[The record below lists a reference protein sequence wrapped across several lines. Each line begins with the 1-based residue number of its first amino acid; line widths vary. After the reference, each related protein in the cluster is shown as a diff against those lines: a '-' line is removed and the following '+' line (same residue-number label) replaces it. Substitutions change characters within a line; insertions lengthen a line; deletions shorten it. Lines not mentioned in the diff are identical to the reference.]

1 MANATRRADLAVVGG
16 GVVGL
21 AHAYAAAK
29 RGLKVALFERHG
41 RARGASVRN
50 FGLIWPIGQP
60 PGAMHEL
67 ALRSRE
73 LWLEALEAAR
83 LPYLATG
90 SLHAAYRDD
99 EEAVT
104 REFAELGRDLGYDCR
119 WLPPAEALIKSPA
132 LVTKHLRGALW
143 SPVEL
148 TVDPRLVIA
157 RLPGFLAERY
167 GVELRYGCAVHSIA
181 LPAIETGGGRW
192 ETERVVVCGGDDF
205 ETLYP
210 GVFSEA
216 GLTRCKLQML
226 RTPRQPNG
234 WQLGPALAGGLT
246 LRYYPTFEACAS
258 LPALR
263 KRIAGET
270 PEFDKWGIHVMLSQT
285 AQGEVT
291 IGDSHEYGLE
301 VDIFDKPEIDR
312 LILGYLRGMARL
324 PDETIAERWHGV
336 YAKHASQPFF
346 AAAPEAGVRL
356 ISVTGGI
363 GMTLAFGL
371 GEKTMAE
378 MLDQ

>member
-1 MANATRRADLAVVGG
+1 MAVVGG

-21 AHAYAAAK
+21 AHAYAASR
-29 RGLKVALFERHG
+29 RGLKVVLFERHG

-60 PGAMHEL
+60 PGEMHEL

-73 LWLEALEAAR
+73 LWIEALEAAR
-83 LPYLATG
+83 LPYLPTG

-104 REFAELGRDLGYDCR
+104 REFAEVGRELGYDCR

-132 LVTKHLRGALW
+132 LVTKQLRGALW

-181 LPAIETGGGRW
+181 LPAIETGCGRW
-192 ETERVVVCGGDDF
+192 EAERAVVCGGDDF

-210 GVFSEA
+210 GEFSA
-216 GLTRCKLQML
+216 GGLTRCKLQML
-226 RTPRQPNG
+226 RTPPQPNG

-263 KRIAGET
+263 KRVAEET
-270 PEFDKWGIHVMLSQT
+270 AEFDKWGIHVMLSQT
-285 AQGEVT
+285 ARGEVT

-312 LILGYLRGMARL
+312 LILEYLRGMASL

-336 YAKHASQPFF
+336 YAKHSSLPFF
-346 AAAPEAGVRL
+346 AAAPEPGVRL
-356 ISVTGGI
+356 ISVTSGI

-378 MLDQ
+378 MLD